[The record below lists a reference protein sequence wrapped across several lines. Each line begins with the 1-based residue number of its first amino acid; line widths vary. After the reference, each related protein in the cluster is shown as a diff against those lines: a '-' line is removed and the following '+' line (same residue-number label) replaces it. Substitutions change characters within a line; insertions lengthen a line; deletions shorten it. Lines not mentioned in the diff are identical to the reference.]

1 MLNNDIFPKQA
12 VFGAP
17 ATINTEKID
26 GAIDQLNCAS
36 NAIYQINGKYDLG
49 DLWFELY
56 FPIVMHTNT
65 IYGCQDEK
73 TQELSDRCVDQEME
87 NVDLTFVEFLQSVR
101 KVRKILQNIS
111 FNLLL

>member
-73 TQELSDRCVDQEME
+73 TQELSGCVDQEME

-101 KVRKILQNIS
+101 KVRKILRNIS